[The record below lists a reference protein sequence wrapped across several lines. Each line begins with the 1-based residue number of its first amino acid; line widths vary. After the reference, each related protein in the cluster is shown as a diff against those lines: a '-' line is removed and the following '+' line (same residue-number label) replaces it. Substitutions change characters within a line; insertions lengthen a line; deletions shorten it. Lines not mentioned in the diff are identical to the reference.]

1 MGIIKRFSDDT
12 SLEYG
17 QGSFDGWCVYIKST
31 DGKRKA
37 PRDIEYFNI
46 MKRLSVKYGPKRMY
60 SDFLLVY
67 NKTSNTNRKRSIKYD
82 K

>member
-46 MKRLSVKYGPKRMY
+46 MKR
-60 SDFLLVY
+60 
-67 NKTSNTNRKRSIKYD
+67 
-82 K
+82 